1 MSRER
6 IGAGQTASTAPY
18 CDHQDRLNELW
29 VEWVNIVLELKLDH
43 IVRCRHVAHSG
54 GANILSMES

>member
-18 CDHQDRLNELW
+18 YDHQDRLNELW
-29 VEWVNIVLELKLDH
+29 AEWVNIVLELKLDAV
-43 IVRCRHVAHSG
+43 VRCRPVEHSR
-54 GANILSMES
+54 GANILNMES